1 MNERLLDHFNKQ
13 KIRFVINQDQT
24 VTDVTTGLTWDRTEA
39 GLMAWDQA
47 MDYAQGLSRAGA
59 TDWRLPTR
67 QELATLIDLSWKSGP
82 LIDKRFFPQ
91 GEANRYWTSTSKPG
105 STTAWYVSFDQGRVG
120 RRTKT
125 KYALVRCVRS
135 EPVE

>member
-1 MNERLLDHFNKQ
+1 MNERLLDHFHKQ

-39 GLMAWDQA
+39 GLMTWDQA
-47 MDYAQGLSRAGA
+47 MDYAKGLSRAGA

-67 QELATLIDLSWKSGP
+67 QELATLLDRSYPSGP
-82 LIDKRFFPQ
+82 LIDRRFFPAA
-91 GEANRYWTSTSKPG
+91 EANHYWSADAGPV
-105 STTAWYVSFDQGRVG
+105 TTAWYVSFASGAEG

-125 KYALVRCVRS
+125 RFELVRCVRT